1 MGGVGGCVSKLSEVW
16 QTEQGEGVRNI
27 RVYPS
32 QTGLAGDRE
41 GVRERERERR
51 EGEILILSIFLNTVC
66 FVSRS

>member
-1 MGGVGGCVSKLSEVW
+1 M
-16 QTEQGEGVRNI
+16 GEGCQEYQSVTEP
-27 RVYPS
+27 PS